1 MKITIEYG
9 DGLPF
14 ASHTIAAKHA
24 AAWRALFADTASKTT
39 KFEGTAGDMRA
50 REFAG
55 DLVNATRAAQMD
67 LSGGRRSDMADDS
80 RVGNLDFH
88 ARSAGGEPISSPE
101 QDLDPSASRG
111 EALKSIGPAIDQ
123 IHAATESAR
132 THARSHAQRL
142 STKPSSSSWRLLRR
156 LARGH
161 FGLARTYWAFG
172 FGGLLVQG
180 ILLALAANDGKLTV
194 AVGMLSLFYAVLL
207 SVGIWRAANRYE
219 GKTIWTWLAKATV
232 VLAILLVIPVLA
244 VAIWVGS

>member
-39 KFEGTAGDMRA
+39 KFEGTAGDVRA

-67 LSGGRRSDMADDS
+67 LSGGQRSDMADDS
-80 RVGNLDFH
+80 SVGNLDFH
-88 ARSAGGEPISSPE
+88 GRPAGGEAINPPKP
-101 QDLDPSASRG
+101 DLDASRG
-111 EALKSIGPAIDQ
+111 VALESVGPAIDQ
-123 IHAATESAR
+123 IHAATEGAR
-132 THARSHAQRL
+132 THARSHARR
-142 STKPSSSSWRLLRR
+142 SDTNPSSSFWRFPWR
-156 LARGH
+156 LARGR

-180 ILLALAANDGKLTV
+180 ILLALVENGGELTV
-194 AVGMLSLFYAVLL
+194 AVGMLSLFYAVVL
-207 SVGIWRAANRYE
+207 SLGIWRAANRYE
-219 GKTIWTWLAKATV
+219 GKAIWTWLAKATV
-232 VLAILLVIPVLA
+232 VLAILSVIPVLA
-244 VAIWVGS
+244 VVIWVAI